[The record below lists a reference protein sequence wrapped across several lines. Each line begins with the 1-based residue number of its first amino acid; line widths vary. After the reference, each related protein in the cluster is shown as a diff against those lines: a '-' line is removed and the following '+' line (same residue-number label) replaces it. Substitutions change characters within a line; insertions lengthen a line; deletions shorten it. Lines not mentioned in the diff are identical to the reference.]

1 MDVGVALVD
10 AGDVALELVEDVDVA
25 VPVEEVEYEEGG
37 GEELSRAGVHA
48 VEDDVRPPVDFHVAD
63 RLAPAL
69 VRGRTLIK
77 VGFFFLT
84 FHEIRCRMKPTKKSY
99 AI

>member
-37 GEELSRAGVHA
+37 GEELSRAGVDA

-77 VGFFFLT
+77 VGFFL
-84 FHEIRCRMKPTKKSY
+84 HSMKYDTG
-99 AI
+99 

>member
-10 AGDVALELVEDVDVA
+10 AGNVALELVEDVHVA
-25 VPVEEVEYEEGG
+25 VPVDEGQDEECG
-37 GEELSRAGVHA
+37 GEELSRARVDA
-48 VEDDVRPPVDFHVAD
+48 VKDDMWPPVDFHIAD

-77 VGFFFLT
+77 
-84 FHEIRCRMKPTKKSY
+84 E
-99 AI
+99 

>member
-10 AGDVALELVEDVDVA
+10 AGDVALKLVEDVDVA

-37 GEELSRAGVHA
+37 GEELSRAGVDA
-48 VEDDVRPPVDFHVAD
+48 VEDDVRPPVDFHIAD

-77 VGFFFLT
+77 
-84 FHEIRCRMKPTKKSY
+84 EEK
-99 AI
+99 

>member
-10 AGDVALELVEDVDVA
+10 ASDVALELVEDVDVA
-25 VPVEEVEYEEGG
+25 VPVDEVQYEECG
-37 GEELSRAGVHA
+37 GEELSRARVDA
-48 VEDDVRPPVDFHVAD
+48 VEDDMWPPVDFHIAD

-77 VGFFFLT
+77 
-84 FHEIRCRMKPTKKSY
+84 E
-99 AI
+99 